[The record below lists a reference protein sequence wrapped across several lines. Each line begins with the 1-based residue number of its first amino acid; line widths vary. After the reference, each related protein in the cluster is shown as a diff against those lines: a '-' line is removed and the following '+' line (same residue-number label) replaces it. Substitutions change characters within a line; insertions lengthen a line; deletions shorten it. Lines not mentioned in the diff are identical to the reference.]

1 MAIEAVNS
9 VMVDQT
15 TIDQLNLAYRAKG
28 GTSLDADDFLKLLAV
43 QLQNQD
49 PMNPMQDT
57 QFIAQMASF
66 TTLEQTK
73 QLLKEIQTQGYA
85 NAASYIGKEV
95 VIEDIS
101 GGYSSFVKGVVQ
113 SIFIE
118 GGSTKVVVN
127 GTAYDISSIR
137 SIANPAAPSPETP
150 ENPETTA

>member
-49 PMNPMQDT
+49 PLSPMQDT

-73 QLLKEIQTQGYA
+73 LLIKEIQTQGYA
-85 NAASYIGKEV
+85 SAASYIGKEV

-101 GGYSSFVKGVVQ
+101 SGQSVFYKGIVD

-118 GGSTKVVVN
+118 GGVTKVVV
-127 GTAYDISSIR
+127 GGEAYDLSAIR
-137 SIANPAAPSPETP
+137 SIANPAPEAPETP
-150 ENPETTA
+150 ETTA